1 MVILDHIRLITSVSL
16 EATIGQILVVQYQQ
30 LPLLKI
36 V

>member
-1 MVILDHIRLITSVSL
+1 MVILDHIRLTTSVSL
-16 EATIGQILVVQYQQ
+16 EATIGHILVVQYQL